1 MKNKDLIRLL
11 QTLPEDM
18 DVVTIQPDYD
28 DSSDIGEI
36 LEVKVSNRMVKTK
49 KESWNDKEVF
59 ESILENRYREYA
71 KEHTEL
77 RQEEKILIIQNL
89 YNAQRHY

>member
-18 DVVTIQPDYD
+18 EVVTIQPDYD

-36 LEVKVSNRMVKTK
+36 LEVMVSNRMVKTK
-49 KESWNDKEVF
+49 KESWNDKEVL

-77 RQEEKILIIQNL
+77 RQEEKILIVQNL
-89 YNAQRHY
+89 YNAQKRY